1 MASPS
6 ALEIRLIQEQFF
18 RTTGIFGTDRQVEG
32 LQTRKTDRAKTLWL
46 SLLQSGLRSQTE
58 MKLEEVTQ
66 SFVCSLLS
74 VSETDHTSEQGE
86 ILIDP
91 AAVPTVSSLMSRL
104 ISLTLTQQQQPAA
117 YTSVPGKTLL
127 LQM

>member
-1 MASPS
+1 MTSPS
-6 ALEIRLIQEQFF
+6 AFKIRLIQEQFF

-32 LQTRKTDRAKTLWL
+32 LQTSKTDRSKTLWL
-46 SLLQSGLRSQTE
+46 SLSQSGLRSQTE
-58 MKLEEVTQ
+58 MKPGEVTQ
-66 SFVCSLLS
+66 SFVCSILS
-74 VSETDHTSEQGE
+74 VSETDHTPEQGE

-104 ISLTLTQQQQPAA
+104 ISLTLTQQQPAA